1 MNPIRESKLTGMVR
15 ALRESK
21 LTGTV
26 SVELGFKAGEI
37 SGSVK
42 FKRQL
47 SQKEVEFYKD
57 VIDTALINA
66 LACLKNRIDQS
77 PSEIPK
83 LPQGSERIKGAS

>member
-15 ALRESK
+15 VLRESK

-37 SGSVK
+37 SGSLK

-47 SQKEVEFYKD
+47 SQKEAEFCKD
-57 VIDTALINA
+57 VIDMALINA
-66 LACLKNRIDQS
+66 LAYLKNRVELES
-77 PSEIPK
+77 P
-83 LPQGSERIKGAS
+83 ERNAGL